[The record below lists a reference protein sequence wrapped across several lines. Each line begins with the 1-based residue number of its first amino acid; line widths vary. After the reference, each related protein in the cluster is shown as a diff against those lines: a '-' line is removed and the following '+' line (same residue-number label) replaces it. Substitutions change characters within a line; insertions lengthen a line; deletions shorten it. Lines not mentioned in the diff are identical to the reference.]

1 MSQEKDADA
10 MVRFGSTA
18 DRMKLGISRYVPA
31 QGSGQPLSVALLR
44 RALAEAGVTA
54 ALDEQRAAEAVR
66 LLLSGQDASSL
77 VIARGVPPV
86 SPQHAWLEP
95 LGALALPVFPG
106 QAFARLHP
114 AVEGKEG
121 RDIAGNPVPPPV
133 LSAPGTLSSS
143 AEACAGAAR
152 HIAVGGGI
160 SQDREGLLT
169 ATIPG
174 VARITEDRIEL
185 EPLVRIAPDRLQAMA
200 DLYPRDALGEELSP
214 EFMVQTLAGQGV
226 RFGIQLEG
234 IVRGLAQARA
244 GNAAVQN
251 VLVAQGKPPVPG
263 QDGRLELLVREA
275 GGPAE
280 ADEGGR
286 LDYRDR
292 GPFPVAEQGQEIAR
306 LHPPTKGVPGQDVSG
321 GVVPARD
328 GVALRV
334 QAGRNVEVL
343 EGGALYRAKMAGVVL
358 ADKARLEISELLT
371 LTGDVDYG
379 TGNIQLDQ
387 GSVRVG
393 GTVRTGFT
401 VQASGNIL
409 VEGMVESARVIAGG
423 DVIVRGGIFMSGDE
437 AAFVQAGGSITAS
450 YSHNAQVHA
459 GGDVTMALA
468 IVGSK
473 TNKGSRVT
481 SGGMV
486 RVTDAKGR
494 IMGGTV
500 VCGSGLEV
508 FQAGSERGMATTLAL
523 SHESPEAEALVKEMR
538 ELKELRQRA
547 VFVLGEGD
555 GAAALARLPVERRA
569 EAEELLARRED
580 ADSRL
585 RQLQRSL
592 AEIAQ
597 AHLERQK
604 SARIVI
610 RGTAFPG
617 VAIKMGG
624 RALYVERPMERCV
637 FSWDAQNKQIVT
649 GGL

>member
-10 MVRFGSTA
+10 LVRFGSTA
-18 DRMKLGISRYVPA
+18 DRMKVGISRYVSA
-31 QGSGQPLSVALLR
+31 RGSGQPLSVALLR
-44 RALAEAGVTA
+44 CALAEAGVTA
-54 ALDEQRAAEAVR
+54 ALDEQRGAEAVR

-86 SPQHAWLEP
+86 NPRHAWLEP
-95 LGALALPVFPG
+95 LGALELPVFPG
-106 QAFARLHP
+106 PAFARLHP
-114 AVEGKEG
+114 AVEGREG
-121 RDIAGNPVPPPV
+121 RDVAGNPVPPTDMG
-133 LSAPGTLSSS
+133 AP
-143 AEACAGAAR
+143 R
-152 HIAVGGGI
+152 PIAVGNGI
-160 SQDREGLLT
+160 SQDRDGLLT
-169 ATIPG
+169 AKIPG
-174 VARITEDRIEL
+174 VVRITEDRIEL
-185 EPLVRIAPDRLQAMA
+185 APLVRITPDRLQAMA
-200 DLYPRDALGEELSP
+200 DLYPQGAMGEELSP
-214 EFMVQTLAGQGV
+214 EGMVQVLSGQGV
-226 RFGIQLEG
+226 RFGIQLEA

-244 GNAAVQN
+244 GNAAVEN

-263 QDGRLELLVREA
+263 QDGRLELLLREA

-280 ADEGGR
+280 ADEAGH

-292 GPFPVAEQGQEIAR
+292 GPFPVAEQGQEIAL

-328 GVALRV
+328 GAALRV
-334 QAGRNVEVL
+334 QVGRNVEAV

-358 ADKARLEISELLT
+358 ADKARLEVSELLT
-371 LTGDVDYG
+371 LPGDVDYG
-379 TGNIQLDQ
+379 TGNILLEQ

-401 VQASGNIL
+401 VQAPGRIL

-473 TNKGSRVT
+473 ANKGSRVT

-500 VCGSGLEV
+500 VCGCGLEV

-555 GAAALARLPVERRA
+555 GAAALARLPAERRA

-585 RQLQRSL
+585 RQLQRAL

-597 AHLERQK
+597 AHLEREK
-604 SARIVI
+604 AARIVI

-624 RALYVERPMERCV
+624 RSLYVERPMERCV